1 MHMTV
6 TWISGPAM
14 RWVKFIVLVAVF
26 PCGSISAEATTVAD
40 MSNRAL
46 TESAEVI
53 VVGRCTS
60 VRSAWEG
67 RTLITL
73 ATIEVS
79 ESIKGGQRNEVT
91 VRLPGGI
98 DARRKFPVSMTYAG
112 APQIAMGEEV
122 FLFLGRGGT
131 PADGLTVLGFSQGK
145 FSIVSDE
152 SGELMVSRNLSA
164 VTLTSPAGTRRGTA
178 SRMPL
183 ARFRSEIPDTCNPDI
198 GPRGSSIAGPMP
210 RSTGGRTLR

>member
-1 MHMTV
+1 MTI
-6 TWISGPAM
+6 TSASPGPAT
-14 RWVKFIVLVAVF
+14 KGLTFLALVAAVAHV
-26 PCGSISAEATTVAD
+26 SINAEATTVAD

-46 TESAEVI
+46 AESAEVI

-67 RTLITL
+67 RTLVTL
-73 ATIEVS
+73 ATVEVS

-112 APQIAMGEEV
+112 APQIAVGEEV
-122 FLFLGRGGT
+122 FLFLGSGGAS
-131 PADGLTVLGFSQGK
+131 ADGLTILGFSQGK

-152 SGELMVSRNLSA
+152 SGERMVSRNLSA
-164 VTLTSPAGTRRGTA
+164 VTVSSPAGTRRGTA

-183 ARFRSEIPDTCNPDI
+183 ARFRNEI
-198 GPRGSSIAGPMP
+198 RGYLQP
-210 RSTGGRTLR
+210 